1 MINARR
7 FFIMIELTDFY
18 NDGTGWI
25 CRRCELELKPKESSS
40 QTHSRIFREGEA
52 ESKTPKMANAAL
64 AKWMDKTQ
72 MVLICPRCKIT
83 EAVEKS

>member
-1 MINARR
+1 
-7 FFIMIELTDFY
+7 MIELNDFY

-25 CRRCELELKPKESSS
+25 CRICESNLKREEHSVH
-40 QTHSRIFREGEA
+40 THSRIFREGEA
-52 ESKTPKMANAAL
+52 ESKTPKFANRAL

-83 EAVEKS
+83 EAVDKS